1 MAAVIVRPGL
11 TFDGK
16 KLFEHV
22 MRDLPA
28 YARPIFIRLQVMS
41 RDMLTYCAS

>member
-11 TFDGK
+11 TFDGR

-22 MRDLPA
+22 MRDLPV
-28 YARPIFIRLQVMS
+28 YARPIFIRLQVRNKGALMHF
-41 RDMLTYCAS
+41 